1 MGYCFRTVLSDQ
13 VVSPELGTNLLTHVC
28 GHFRAY
34 ATVDE
39 NPINNF
45 SSGRLEP
52 SNEVMNTIVH
62 LPAEH
67 PSIGLLS
74 GRI

>member
-1 MGYCFRTVLSDQ
+1 MAEGCSTSALNRSLS
-13 VVSPELGTNLLTHVC
+13 GTNLLTHVC